1 MSRGSQI
8 HWTME
13 TAFGHKGM
21 ASAPG
26 PGAHSLG
33 TTGPTQRAGHR
44 EGGGLGSTSDP
55 THASPLPGQVTQ
67 SYTHTVPR
75 PTSSWASSFLLH
87 LSQSPS

>member
-1 MSRGSQI
+1 MSRDSQI
-8 HWTME
+8 HQTME

-26 PGAHSLG
+26 PRAHSLG

-55 THASPLPGQVTQ
+55 THTSPLPGQVPQ
-67 SYTHTVPR
+67 SRAHTAPC

-87 LSQSPS
+87 LGQSPS